1 MESAAHAKDTFSGTL
16 APALCLGIAFV
27 PWCNLHHSS
36 DSAVISV
43 FFLSQTIWPSESVC
57 PLNGIPKC
65 VGAQFAPPPP

>member
-1 MESAAHAKDTFSGTL
+1 
-16 APALCLGIAFV
+16 
-27 PWCNLHHSS
+27 
-36 DSAVISV
+36 VISV